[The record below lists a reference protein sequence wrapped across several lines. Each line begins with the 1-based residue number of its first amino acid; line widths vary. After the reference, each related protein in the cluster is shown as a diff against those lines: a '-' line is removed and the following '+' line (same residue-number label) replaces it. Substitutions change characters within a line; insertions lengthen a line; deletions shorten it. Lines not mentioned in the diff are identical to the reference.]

1 MYNPL
6 EFLALEKSKR
16 IEKYKSRVESIAEQL
31 TNKIDTGEYEKI
43 GNEGAVFYNT
53 GLELYIKD
61 VLINPEDLSNAEF
74 MLTLNEFFSNFSWTI
89 AIEEKK
95 DGQLDLFEGYNI
107 KLKQISSIAYN
118 GSLVSSKVV
127 ASSSVTEAPD
137 KFYYTINNLGK

>member
-61 VLINPEDLSNAEF
+61 VLINPEDLSNAGF
-74 MLTLNEFFSNFSWTI
+74 MLTLNEFFSNLSWTI

-107 KLKQISSIAYN
+107 RLKQISSYSY
-118 GSLVSSKVV
+118 GSLVNSMVV
-127 ASSSVTEAPD
+127 ASSLVTEAPD
-137 KFYYTINNLGK
+137 KMPYTINNLGK

>member
-74 MLTLNEFFSNFSWTI
+74 MLTLNEFFSNLSWTI

-95 DGQLDLFEGYNI
+95 EGQLDLFEGYNI
-107 KLKQISSIAYN
+107 KLKQITSYSY
-118 GSLVSSKVV
+118 GSLVNSRVV

-137 KFYYTINNLGK
+137 KMPYTIKI

>member
-74 MLTLNEFFSNFSWTI
+74 MLTLNEFFSNLSWTI

-107 KLKQISSIAYN
+107 RLKQISSYSY
-118 GSLVSSKVV
+118 GSLVNSMVV
-127 ASSSVTEAPD
+127 ASSLVTEAPD
-137 KFYYTINNLGK
+137 KMPYTINNLGK

>member
-74 MLTLNEFFSNFSWTI
+74 MLTLNEFFSNLSWTI